1 MSFVAIIKKK
11 GSLDNTYVS
20 VQNSLIFNMV
30 KIIFTFLEVFT
41 HGYRVHKWGREHVYR
56 FTNRDCNFIDERIV
70 YRSDRG

>member
-41 HGYRVHKWGREHVYR
+41 HGYRVHKWGRERVYTLLINVLCIGQIEANEP
-56 FTNRDCNFIDERIV
+56 FE
-70 YRSDRG
+70 